1 MKYLECAKSK
11 GVIVVRLLTESD
23 NVADLAAVQNMG
35 FKPVAEFIEMIA
47 ENVSIG
53 NGGSKAS
60 SLANKSQLNAVWRYL
75 QSFRNLPLGCGL
87 IQALYHWY
95 SLDKHDLEHFVE
107 QRKAIINTN
116 KDKTIHGLIL
126 VDDAV
131 SNDGG
136 KTPSKHA
143 T

>member
-11 GVIVVRLLTESD
+11 GVKVVRLLMESD
-23 NVADLAAVQNMG
+23 NVADLAAAVQNMG

-47 ENVSIG
+47 ENVSIR

-87 IQALYHWY
+87 IQAL
-95 SLDKHDLEHFVE
+95 
-107 QRKAIINTN
+107 
-116 KDKTIHGLIL
+116 
-126 VDDAV
+126 
-131 SNDGG
+131 
-136 KTPSKHA
+136 
-143 T
+143 